1 MNPRIGALVALA
13 AVGCGDTVE
22 DVGDLGMLTYAL
34 HIDYE
39 VEGGLRENR
48 LVTGHAQ
55 TINVGLT
62 DKGRKRA
69 DHPGLITHEVSPAP
83 DAELLFDPGEDDDS
97 DVPGI
102 FLTAYTSGPFTVE
115 SYYEGELFDTIT
127 IDFGRPMSLDVQ
139 PWLREPGSMRFELKS
154 GAAGATQVVEGTQV
168 AFLAVPLD
176 QRGHRLVG
184 DYPLELSWDPEWA
197 AIQTW
202 NVLGVYEEEA
212 VFGSLAEESLVFV
225 DPATVTVEL
234 VDEPNGMVDSRVF
247 EVTDA
252 GAMAA
257 R

>member
-1 MNPRIGALVALA
+1 MNARIGAALALA
-13 AVGCGDTVE
+13 AVGCGDTVD

-39 VEGGLRENR
+39 VLGGLRENR
-48 LVTGHAQ
+48 LVTGHVQ

-69 DHPGLITHEVSPAP
+69 DHPGLVTHEVSPAP
-83 DAELLFDPGEDDDS
+83 DAELLFDPGDDEDN

-102 FLTAYTSGPFTVE
+102 FLTAWTSGPFTVE

-127 IDFGRPMSLDVQ
+127 IDFGRPMSLDVV
-139 PWLREPGSMRFELKS
+139 PWMRAPGAMRFEARS
-154 GAAGATQVVEGTQV
+154 GAGPTDVVEGTQV

-176 QRGHRLVG
+176 QRGKRLVG
-184 DYPLELSWDPEWA
+184 NYPLAIGWEPEWA
-197 AIQTW
+197 AVQTW
-202 NVLGVYEEEA
+202 NVLGVYEEEG

-234 VDEPNGMVDSRVF
+234 IDEPNGMVDSRVF
-247 EVTDA
+247 EVSDA
-252 GAMAA
+252 GAPAS